1 MSRFKVFL
9 HRPSY
14 RLPVLAVL
22 VMAMAACATAPT
34 GNGGG
39 APPQAEARVHTVIL
53 ARGQQ
58 AVVADES
65 LTVRLVEIND
75 SRCPATV
82 TCVWAGHAAV
92 TLQVSKPGLAPA
104 TVVIGSQAPASR
116 GLPYEASYAG
126 HLFHLLALEAPGDQV
141 PAPRA
146 TIRISRP

>member
-1 MSRFKVFL
+1 MSRLTVFFRR
-9 HRPSY
+9 HAF
-14 RLPVLAVL
+14 RLPALAVL
-22 VMAMAACATAPT
+22 VIALAGCTTTPI
-34 GNGGG
+34 GNGSG
-39 APPQAEARVHTVIL
+39 APPTADARVHTVIL

-58 AVVADES
+58 AVIADES
-65 LTVRLVEIND
+65 LTVKLVEIND

-104 TVVIGSQAPASR
+104 TLVIGSQAPAAM

-126 HLFHLLALEAPGDQV
+126 HLFHLLALETGGNTV